1 MKKELVFIAIM
12 LLCSFANAQTTNKDT
27 ATVLKV
33 RGIPVFVMC
42 EPTTPYEV
50 TGGVTD
56 TDFGSVINKLG
67 GKNTYR
73 TIKESCNVIIDN
85 ALRKQTKGKFEFD
98 AIIISDDGHS
108 GTCIKFK

>member
-1 MKKELVFIAIM
+1 M
-12 LLCSFANAQTTNKDT
+12 LLCSLANAQTTKRDT
-27 ATVLKV
+27 ATVSKV

-50 TGGVTD
+50 TGSVSD
-56 TDFGSVINKLG
+56 TDAGSVLNALG
-67 GKNTYR
+67 GKDTYR

-85 ALRKQTKGKFEFD
+85 AQRKQKKGKFDFD
-98 AIIISDDGHS
+98 AVIISDDGRN